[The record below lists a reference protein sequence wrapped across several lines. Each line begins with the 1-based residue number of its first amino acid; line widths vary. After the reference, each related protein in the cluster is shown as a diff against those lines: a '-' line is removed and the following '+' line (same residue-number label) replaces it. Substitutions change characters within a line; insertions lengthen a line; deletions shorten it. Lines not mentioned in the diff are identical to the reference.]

1 MPAMPSH
8 TFRVPLHP
16 GYREHPPNS
25 PRGPFPAARAVSQ
38 AVVLTGNSNNAIVPN
53 VSKRTATNPK
63 GRTGKGVPPSAPFR
77 DFLDEQLKDPEFRA
91 EYDALEGEFD
101 LIRQL
106 IDLRI
111 KRGLSQYKL
120 AERAGMQ
127 QPTIARLE
135 GGKTASLRTLRR
147 VADALGA
154 DVKVSLVPRQAK
166 PASKGSRRT

>member
-1 MPAMPSH
+1 M
-8 TFRVPLHP
+8 
-16 GYREHPPNS
+16 
-25 PRGPFPAARAVSQ
+25 
-38 AVVLTGNSNNAIVPN
+38 
-53 VSKRTATNPK
+53 SKRTTTK
-63 GRTGKGVPPSAPFR
+63 KSVPPSAPFR

-91 EYDALEGEFD
+91 EYEALEGEFA

-135 GGKTASLRTLRR
+135 GGQTASLRTLRR
-147 VADALGA
+147 VADALDA
-154 DVKVSLVPRQAK
+154 DVRVTLVPRRAVSAK
-166 PASKGSRRT
+166 SGKSAAKMGDQRAGQKRTAKMT